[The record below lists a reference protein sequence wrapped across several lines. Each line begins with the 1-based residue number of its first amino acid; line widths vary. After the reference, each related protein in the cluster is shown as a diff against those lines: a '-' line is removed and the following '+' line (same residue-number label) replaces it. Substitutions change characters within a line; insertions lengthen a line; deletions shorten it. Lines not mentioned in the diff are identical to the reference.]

1 MKGKYKITRRMI
13 QILSVILLITPGLGF
28 SFFNGSLIA
37 SNLLGINLIDP
48 LAFVELL
55 VAGFSITLTSLF
67 ALLIVILFYYLIG
80 GRTFCSFI
88 CPVHLLSEITGYL
101 NKKVAIFKLSS
112 SIKWKYYLLAIVVVV
127 SFITSIPFFTTYSPI
142 GAMSRELSEM
152 FSKQTPESTMT
163 FVSFNGISWTILL
176 IFSIFIFELLISSNI
191 WCRALCPVGASY
203 SLIGKYSP
211 TKIKIDHDK
220 CVQCDECFEVCMVK
234 EVLDD
239 PVYREKNNVIKGD
252 CSRCL
257 NCIDACPENALSLS
271 FNFIREK

>member
-1 MKGKYKITRRMI
+1 MI